1 MTPLLKQTNPNP
13 AETTSC
19 QDGINSVTVI
29 NTLSIISAIL
39 VIIQAC
45 LLFSYTRDSYF
56 LGLGTLA
63 GIAFLSLLLLN
74 QLGMT
79 IAARLFFMAIH
90 QTVAIMLAIVK
101 GAVVGEA
108 ILAAFLIIVTLLV
121 FTRTWIIVS
130 CITLSI
136 TCLLII
142 KINFHTGFL
151 NPVPEK
157 GLQSIRFFKECC
169 AASLFILISVGV
181 GFFKRNVLRLIKAL
195 KKTNT
200 ELQQALK
207 EKSMLAQFLSHEIRN
222 PLHSMA
228 GITEVMTREISGKDE
243 YNPLMEYMQD
253 LNASSGYAMSV
264 VNNVLELEAAERQC
278 CTPEVFAPADWLQGI
293 VKSFQYQASHKQ
305 VALVFVSG
313 DDIPSYI
320 SSPKN
325 CLNKIVINLII
336 NAIKFTREN
345 SVVSITLSRE
355 NERLCISV
363 QDRGMGM
370 SREKR
375 DRIFNLYET
384 EKNEFLQGTGIGLYV
399 ANNLT
404 RAIGGTLALESE
416 ENKGTTFIL
425 EWPMQEAAAPP
436 MKVVANLNGFEGL
449 KVLAVEDDTFSQ
461 KYLKRY
467 FDDTGIQIRQAYN
480 GEEGL
485 KLCRDW
491 QPDVVL
497 LDVFLGDM
505 TGHEFL
511 EQVHMLS
518 PDTHVIIVSGTSSEE
533 EKQWFLDAGAENYL
547 MKPLPKRALYTAI
560 EQVMGRE
567 SAAAI

>member
-1 MTPLLKQTNPNP
+1 M
-13 AETTSC
+13 
-19 QDGINSVTVI
+19 NSVQVI
-29 NTLSIISAIL
+29 NTLSIISAVL
-39 VIIQAC
+39 VTIQSC
-45 LLFSYTRDSYF
+45 LLFSHTRDSF
-56 LGLGTLA
+56 FIGLGTLA
-63 GIAFLSLLLLN
+63 GISFLSLLLLN
-74 QLGMT
+74 ELGIT
-79 IAARLFFMAIH
+79 CAARVLFLAIH
-90 QTVAIMLAIVK
+90 QAVAVSLAIGK

-121 FTRTWIIVS
+121 FTRTWVIVTCISLIIS
-130 CITLSI
+130 CLVT
-136 TCLLII
+136 I
-142 KINFHTGFL
+142 KINFHTGFI
-151 NPVPEK
+151 NPVPER

-169 AASLFILISVGV
+169 ATSLFILITVGV
-181 GFFKRNVLRLIKAL
+181 SFFKRHVLRLIEAL
-195 KKTNT
+195 KKSNT

-253 LNASSGYAMSV
+253 LNASSSYAMSV
-264 VNNVLELEAAERQC
+264 VNNVLELETAERQTC
-278 CTPEVFAPADWLQGI
+278 APEVFAPTDWLQGI

-313 DDIPSYI
+313 DDIPSFI

-355 NERLCISV
+355 NERLSIRV

-370 SREKR
+370 SKEKKE
-375 DRIFNLYET
+375 RIFNLYET
-384 EKNEFLQGTGIGLYV
+384 EKNEFLQGSGIGLYV

-404 RAIGGTLALESE
+404 KAIGGSLSLESE

-425 EWPMQEAAAPP
+425 EWPMQEAAAPT
-436 MKVVANLNGFEGL
+436 MKVVSTLTGFDGL
-449 KVLAVEDDTFSQ
+449 KVLAVDDDTFSQ

-467 FDDTGIQIRQAYN
+467 FDDTGIHIRQAFN
-480 GEEGL
+480 GADGL
-485 KLCRDW
+485 KICRDW
-491 QPDVVL
+491 QPDLLL

-511 EQVHMLS
+511 EHVHALS
-518 PDTHVIIVSGTSSEE
+518 PDTHVIIISGTSSDGEE
-533 EKQWFLDAGAENYL
+533 QRFLDAGADHYL
-547 MKPLPKRALYTAI
+547 LKPLPKRALCAAI
-560 EQVMGRE
+560 ENVMRSE